1 MSDLKQ
7 SWNKVEVEGVLVSK
21 DISRRTYTATDG
33 RQREAISGSITIR
46 VEQTINGEKVV
57 CDIPVSVFA
66 NKFTRE
72 GKENPS
78 YTSIDKVLT
87 EYVSLSAV
95 DDPTRATKVRLNQAT
110 IQMNEFYSRDGK
122 LISYPR
128 IRASFIQS
136 VTDNNFTPK
145 ASFDMEIVV
154 LNSKDEV
161 NANGET
167 TGRYFLQGATI
178 QYGNALDV
186 VPFYVTNEKAI
197 NYMKSYWNEGAT
209 VRVAGTLNFTSVVEK
224 KVTEKMD
231 SLQISDAIS
240 EIFNLLR
247 ASNKYIDDT
256 TPWILAKDESL
267 KDRLETVLYHLLEAI
282 RVSAVFLEAFLP
294 DTSESMLK
302 QINTSCK
309 DFVYSS
315 SNHYELGKPTPLFM
329 RIEVPKE

>member
-33 RQREAISGSITIR
+33 RQREAINGTITIR

-66 NKFTRE
+66 NKLTRE

-95 DDPTRATKVRLNQAT
+95 EDPARATKVRLNQAT

-224 KVTEKMD
+224 KVTEMAFGEDKVEEYTR
-231 SLQISDAIS
+231 SVS
-240 EIFNLLR
+240 ELIITGG
-247 ASNKYIDDT
+247 SEPY
-256 TPWILAKDESL
+256 DEDKAYTVTDVQEGL
-267 KDRLETVLYHLLEAI
+267 KNRQARLT
-282 RVSAVFLEAFLP
+282 
-294 DTSESMLK
+294 DLK
-302 QINTSCK
+302 EKN
-309 DFVYSS
+309 
-315 SNHYELGKPTPLFM
+315 GKRPTPKAPSFNDLGF
-329 RIEVPKE
+329 

>member
-224 KVTEKMD
+224 KVTEMAFGEDKVEEYTR
-231 SLQISDAIS
+231 SVS
-240 EIFNLLR
+240 ELIITGGSEPYDEDK
-247 ASNKYIDDT
+247 AYTVIDVQ
-256 TPWILAKDESL
+256 EGL
-267 KDRLETVLYHLLEAI
+267 KNRQARLT
-282 RVSAVFLEAFLP
+282 
-294 DTSESMLK
+294 DLK
-302 QINTSCK
+302 EKN
-309 DFVYSS
+309 
-315 SNHYELGKPTPLFM
+315 GKRPTPKAPSFNDLGF
-329 RIEVPKE
+329 

>member
-33 RQREAISGSITIR
+33 RQKEAISGSITIR

-110 IQMNEFYSRDGK
+110 IQMNEFYGRDGK

-224 KVTEKMD
+224 KVTEMAFGEDKVEEYTR
-231 SLQISDAIS
+231 SVS
-240 EIFNLLR
+240 ELIITGG
-247 ASNKYIDDT
+247 SEPY
-256 TPWILAKDESL
+256 DEDKAYTVTDVQEGL
-267 KDRLETVLYHLLEAI
+267 KNRQARLT
-282 RVSAVFLEAFLP
+282 
-294 DTSESMLK
+294 DLK
-302 QINTSCK
+302 EKN
-309 DFVYSS
+309 
-315 SNHYELGKPTPLFM
+315 GKRPTPKAPSFNDLGF
-329 RIEVPKE
+329 

>member
-33 RQREAISGSITIR
+33 RQKEAITGSITIR

-224 KVTEKMD
+224 KVTEMAFGEDKVEEYTR
-231 SLQISDAIS
+231 SVS
-240 EIFNLLR
+240 ELIITGG
-247 ASNKYIDDT
+247 SEPY
-256 TPWILAKDESL
+256 DEDKAYTVTDVQEGL
-267 KDRLETVLYHLLEAI
+267 KNRQARLTK
-282 RVSAVFLEAFLP
+282 
-294 DTSESMLK
+294 LK
-302 QINTSCK
+302 EKN
-309 DFVYSS
+309 
-315 SNHYELGKPTPLFM
+315 GKRPTPKAPSFNDLGF
-329 RIEVPKE
+329 

>member
-161 NANGET
+161 NTNGET

-224 KVTEKMD
+224 KVTEMAFGEDKVEEYTR
-231 SLQISDAIS
+231 SVS
-240 EIFNLLR
+240 ELIITGG
-247 ASNKYIDDT
+247 SEPY
-256 TPWILAKDESL
+256 DEDKAYTVTDVQEGL
-267 KDRLETVLYHLLEAI
+267 KNRQARLTG
-282 RVSAVFLEAFLP
+282 
-294 DTSESMLK
+294 LK
-302 QINTSCK
+302 EKN
-309 DFVYSS
+309 
-315 SNHYELGKPTPLFM
+315 GKRPTPKAPSFNDLGF
-329 RIEVPKE
+329 

>member
-33 RQREAISGSITIR
+33 HQREAISGSITIR

-224 KVTEKMD
+224 KVTEMAFGEDKVEEYTR
-231 SLQISDAIS
+231 SVS
-240 EIFNLLR
+240 ELIITGGSEPYDEDK
-247 ASNKYIDDT
+247 AYTVIDVQ
-256 TPWILAKDESL
+256 EGL
-267 KDRLETVLYHLLEAI
+267 KNRQARLT
-282 RVSAVFLEAFLP
+282 
-294 DTSESMLK
+294 DLK
-302 QINTSCK
+302 EKN
-309 DFVYSS
+309 
-315 SNHYELGKPTPLFM
+315 GKRPTPKAPSFNDLGF
-329 RIEVPKE
+329 

>member
-21 DISRRTYTATDG
+21 DINRRTYTATDG
-33 RQREAISGSITIR
+33 RQREAISGTITIR

-66 NKFTRE
+66 NKLTRE

-95 DDPTRATKVRLNQAT
+95 EDPARATKVRLNQAT

-154 LNSKDEV
+154 LNGKDEV
-161 NANGET
+161 GANGEA

-197 NYMKSYWNEGAT
+197 NYMKSYWNEGVT
-209 VRVAGTLNFTSVVEK
+209 VRVAGNLNFTSVVEK
-224 KVTEKMD
+224 RVTEMAFGEDKVEEYTR
-231 SLQISDAIS
+231 SVS
-240 EIFNLLR
+240 ELIITGG
-247 ASNKYIDDT
+247 SEPY
-256 TPWILAKDESL
+256 DEDKAYTVTDVQEGL
-267 KDRLETVLYHLLEAI
+267 KNRQARLT
-282 RVSAVFLEAFLP
+282 
-294 DTSESMLK
+294 DLK
-302 QINTSCK
+302 EKN
-309 DFVYSS
+309 
-315 SNHYELGKPTPLFM
+315 GKRPTPKAPSFNDLGF
-329 RIEVPKE
+329 